1 MNGQPLSRIA
11 QGQGTQL
18 DRHQQLILYDPV
30 LLGILKVTRQK
41 TWWIVFLSLA
51 VYGGAYF
58 CLGWLV
64 STHSGVLAFISIFSP
79 RELLPTIINFFIV
92 APIIWVYYTQE
103 SLKITHMFQDLS
115 SRGIFGTIQQ
125 DGQSIHE
132 FFQKQILI
140 FNTKKRFLLILM
152 LITAITLF
160 LLVSWLVGL
169 YDPHNPW
176 RIGNLPW
183 WFELNRAYFIGIFLP
198 LTFLI
203 YYMSLWFFVRRY
215 IAVTILNRALNHFTL
230 MPKLLNSDK
239 ANGLSPV
246 GHYVTKAGPLMA
258 VYGFWLFEVFFY
270 PTFFGQ
276 PVTLNLNSIETLAV
290 YLLLAP
296 LVLYLPVRKL
306 HQVMSERRDEHLDAV
321 AEEIRCLIAATEHR
335 IAFPN
340 RQFPPF
346 ERAPDKLFP
355 KETKTITPQEVQ
367 ELISTI
373 DALSKKYQFFEKEY
387 RKWPFR
393 KFEVVGNY
401 IFAIALPLVL
411 SLFQVIFQVV
421 SLYK

>member
-1 MNGQPLSRIA
+1 MNSWPVPRIA
-11 QGQGTQL
+11 QEQGTQS
-18 DRHQQLILYDPV
+18 DIHQQLILYDPV
-30 LLGILKVTRQK
+30 LWGILKVTRQK

-58 CLGWLV
+58 GLGWLV
-64 STHSGVLAFISIFSP
+64 STHSGVHAFISIFTP
-79 RELLPTIINFFIV
+79 RELLTTIINFFIV

-103 SLKITHMFQDLS
+103 SMKITRMFQKLS
-115 SRGIFGTIQQ
+115 SRGIFGTIRP
-125 DGQSIHE
+125 DGQSAHE
-132 FFQKQILI
+132 FFQKQIQV

-152 LITAITLF
+152 LITAITILF
-160 LLVSWLVGL
+160 LVSWLVGF

-176 RIGNLPW
+176 RIGKLPW
-183 WFELNRAYFIGIFLP
+183 WYELNRAYFIGIYLP

-215 IAVTILNRALNHFTL
+215 IAVTILNRALNNFTL
-230 MPKLLNSDK
+230 MPKLLDSDK

-276 PVTLNLNSIETLAV
+276 SITLNLNSLETLVV

-296 LVLYLPVRKL
+296 LILYLPVRKL
-306 HQVMSERRDEHLDAV
+306 HQAMSKNRNEHLDTV
-321 AEEIRCLIAATEHR
+321 AEQIRCLLAATER
-335 IAFPN
+335 DIVLPN
-340 RQFPPF
+340 RQFPLF
-346 ERAPDKLFP
+346 EGSLHQLFP
-355 KETKTITPQEVQ
+355 KDAQTITPQEVQ
-367 ELISTI
+367 ELTSTI
-373 DALSKKYQFFEKEY
+373 DALSREYQLFEKEY

-393 KFEVVGNY
+393 KFEVGNY

-411 SLFQVIFQVV
+411 SLLQIIFQIV
-421 SLYK
+421 SIYK